1 MKTRNN
7 VALPHQGVC
16 ARLHASK
23 IHGVGVFAI
32 RDISKGTYIF
42 PDDDEELIWIH
53 KSDLGRLSAEE
64 RKLYDDFCILKDDVY
79 GCPRNFNRLTP
90 AWYFNESPTPNVA
103 CDNTYRF
110 FAIRDI
116 KKGEELTVDYAT
128 YSDSTAEPKPQQ
140 RLLP

>member
-79 GCPRNFNRLTP
+79 GCPRNFNRLTRP
-90 AWYFNESPTPNVA
+90 GTSTNRPHRMSH
-103 CDNTYRF
+103 
-110 FAIRDI
+110 AITR
-116 KKGEELTVDYAT
+116 TVFSQSGTSRKA
-128 YSDSTAEPKPQQ
+128 KN
-140 RLLP
+140 